1 MDNLDC
7 TKRFVFTFALWS
19 EETPSCTLL
28 RIVCLVDARYA
39 EVSMARCTVVV
50 CQGVI
55 NFVMGDAVEIGN
67 AMMESTEV
75 HSPFL
80 SLFLPIYPEICYC
93 CCYRN

>member
-1 MDNLDC
+1 MFLHL
-7 TKRFVFTFALWS
+7 ALLS
-19 EETPSCTLL
+19 EATPSCTLP

-39 EVSMARCTVVV
+39 EVSIGCTVVV

-80 SLFLPIYPEICYC
+80 SLYFQDLVIWSID
-93 CCYRN
+93 